1 MAAKRPSRYGR
12 YEIVGALATGGM
24 ADLFLARQ
32 RGPSGF
38 ETLAVVKRIRP
49 HLSANEEFVRL
60 FLDEARLAAQLRH
73 PNVVSVYDAGQERG
87 EYFFVMEYVH
97 GRDVRAL
104 LDVAAGHGRVITVDE
119 AISIAVGVCAGLHHA
134 HERTDAGGRPLGI
147 VHRDI
152 SPSNVL
158 VGFEGAVKLADFGI
172 AKATQAAT
180 AEPGTNSLRGK
191 LSYMSPE
198 QCLGMPL
205 DRRADLYA
213 LSVVLYELTTG
224 ARPYGEAPSEFLA
237 MKQTLEAPVRPPS
250 SLRPGYPEELER
262 IVLRGLERDRDKRWW
277 TARELQLELEQ
288 FARRRQLAL
297 SAVTVAK
304 LMEELFA
311 DDIEAWHAAQSRGT
325 PLSDHVTRSGTV
337 SIDEVGDA
345 TTAPWPKRTVPF
357 EKAPTQM
364 IVHEPQ
370 PTVPSPRVGSRL
382 VAVAVAL
389 VAAASLALLV
399 AAARHM
405 STPAPLPLDA
415 PAAAHAPTAPAAH
428 AATPPMVTPP
438 APTPPMVPPPASPAP
453 KPAIAPPLAT
463 RPPRAAPTAAPRPHV
478 RTRPAKPHAADRWDP
493 EAPMLPH

>member
-277 TARELQLELEQ
+277 TARELQLELET
-288 FARRRQLAL
+288 FARRRQLAM
-297 SAVTVAK
+297 SPVTLAR
-304 LMEELFA
+304 LMEELFP
-311 DDIEAWHAAQSRGT
+311 DELHAWHDAQSRGT
-325 PLSDHVTRSGTV
+325 PLADHVTKSHTL
-337 SIDEVGDA
+337 SIDEPGD
-345 TTAPWPKRTVPF
+345 TTTDPWAGAPA
-357 EKAPTQM
+357 EAASA
-364 IVHEPQ
+364 
-370 PTVPSPRVGSRL
+370 SPRRDPRRAL
-382 VAVAVAL
+382 VAVTLAIAIVASVAAVL
-389 VAAASLALLV
+389 VARRSSRPIAPPSQAAVV
-399 AAARHM
+399 APP
-405 STPAPLPLDA
+405 PAPAQPAAPPGASPPEAPPPAEAATTTAEPKPTARRRVVRVAKKPARA
-415 PAAAHAPTAPAAH
+415 PAASH
-428 AATPPMVTPP
+428 
-438 APTPPMVPPPASPAP
+438 
-453 KPAIAPPLAT
+453 
-463 RPPRAAPTAAPRPHV
+463 
-478 RTRPAKPHAADRWDP
+478 WDP
-493 EAPMLPH
+493 ETAVLPH